1 MKKILLRAFG
11 ALLGLS
17 LSVNIAFA
25 GRECTSRTP
34 SPAETA
40 KAVTLAQEVVKA
52 LDASGVQLALIGRV
66 GSDQTARGIRYTH
79 VSFAM
84 RDHPKG
90 RWTMTHL
97 LNVCGQGT
105 SDLYD
110 EGVGNFFLDE
120 VFAFES
126 KVIVPNPSAQAAL
139 KAALLGPQKRA
150 MHEREYSVIANPWST
165 RFQNSNNWA
174 LELIAQAYAAEGE
187 VRSRAQ
193 AQAWLKRAG
202 FVPNTI
208 RIGPGERAGSRLFVA
223 NVRYGDHPD
232 TAWQEQRY
240 EIASGDSVLDFV
252 ARHDASA
259 QIWVHKLGQAP
270 SLIRGTAQQTVTLP
284 PAPIAVT
291 APAPVTAVVPSTPTK
306 GAAAAPTPTSLAG
319 GTSSRA
325 RILTGTRSLLQGYAC
340 REQGYLRQCQQL
352 SSDRC
357 EVMLRSAINDCFA
370 PISDSE
376 LVEAERRSALA
387 VVEQVGLCA
396 VERIDQYLGTQDK
409 RQQSDTGV
417 SCADFR
423 AYK

>member
-1 MKKILLRAFG
+1 MKRSFSSILG
-11 ALLGLS
+11 AL
-17 LSVNIAFA
+17 IAVGISMNVALA
-25 GRECTSRTP
+25 GRECTTRTP
-34 SPAETA
+34 NPTETA
-40 KAVTLAQEVVKA
+40 NAVTLAQDVVKA
-52 LDASGVQLALIGRV
+52 LDASGAQLALIGRV

-79 VSFAM
+79 VSFAL

-90 RWTMTHL
+90 RWTLTHL

-126 KVIVPNPSAQAAL
+126 KVIVPNPAAQTAL

-165 RFQNSNNWA
+165 RYQNSNNWA
-174 LELIAQAYAAEGE
+174 LELLAQGYAGAGE

-193 AQAWLKRAG
+193 AQAWLKRMG

-252 ARHDASA
+252 ARHDTAA
-259 QIWVHKLGQAP
+259 QIWVHKLGQAAAFV
-270 SLIRGTAQQTVTLP
+270 RGPVQQDIAP
-284 PAPIAVT
+284 P
-291 APAPVTAVVPSTPTK
+291 PTI
-306 GAAAAPTPTSLAG
+306 AAAVPAATSV

-352 SSDRC
+352 TSDRC
-357 EVMLRSAINDCFA
+357 EKMLRVAINDCFA

-376 LVEAERRSALA
+376 LVEAERRSALG
-387 VVEQVGLCA
+387 VVERVGLCS
-396 VERIDQYLGTQDK
+396 VERIDQYLGTQNK
-409 RQQSDTGV
+409 RAQTDTGQ